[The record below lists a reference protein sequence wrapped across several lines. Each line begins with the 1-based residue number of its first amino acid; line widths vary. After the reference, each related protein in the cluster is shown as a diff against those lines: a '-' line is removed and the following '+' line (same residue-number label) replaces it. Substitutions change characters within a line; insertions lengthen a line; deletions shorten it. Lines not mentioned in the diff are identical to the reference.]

1 MEDKMN
7 TKLIIAGIAG
17 FIVSL
22 GCGFLFHGMVLH
34 GDYAQLPNLMRTE
47 ADAQAHLPFLM
58 LSHLI
63 KGFAFAW
70 IYTKGISPGVS
81 WLSQGLKFGVA
92 TVFLV
97 TIPFYLVYYSVEPMP
112 GMLVAKQIVFD
123 AITMILMGIV
133 VSFIVK
139 SPVEVK

>member
-1 MEDKMN
+1 MN
-7 TKLIIAGIAG
+7 MKFVLAGIAAVV
-17 FIVSL
+17 VSL
-22 GCGFLFHGMVLH
+22 IGGFVFHGLVLNAEYH
-34 GDYAQLPNLMRTE
+34 ALGSIMRTE
-47 ADAQAHLPFLM
+47 ADAQAHLPFLL

-70 IYTKGISPGVS
+70 IYTKGLSAGVPS
-81 WLSQGLKFGVA
+81 LMQGLRFGVA

-123 AITMILMGIV
+123 GITMIAMGIV
-133 VSFIVK
+133 VSLIIK
-139 SPVEVK
+139 SPADA

>member
-1 MEDKMN
+1 MN
-7 TKLIIAGIAG
+7 TKLIIAGVAG
-17 FIVSL
+17 FVVSL
-22 GCGFLFHGMVLH
+22 VGGFLFHGIVLH
-34 GDYAQLPNLMRTE
+34 ADYAQLLPNVMRTE
-47 ADAQAHLPFLM
+47 ADAQSHLPFLL

-63 KGFAFAW
+63 KGFVFAW

-97 TIPFYLVYYSVEPMP
+97 TIPLYLVYYSVEPMP

-133 VSFIVK
+133 VSFITK
-139 SPVEVK
+139 SPVEAA